1 MNEYLLKIKSCGLYL
16 NSMGGSAP
24 VELSRVVSEGP
35 TRALNTRW
43 FPADCSKLYIV
54 TEYNSSSIIVRSSQH
69 IVVFST
75 FLKKKFQFF
84 FFKFFFFFGFGL
96 EL

>member
-35 TRALNTRW
+35 TRYRPLGPVLNET
-43 FPADCSKLYIV
+43 V
-54 TEYNSSSIIVRSSQH
+54 N
-69 IVVFST
+69 
-75 FLKKKFQFF
+75 
-84 FFKFFFFFGFGL
+84 
-96 EL
+96 